1 MKSILRFDGYNINKM
16 LYIRN
21 TKFWDKIDEIDDK
34 DIDLTPKFEFLLIID
49 KTENYKKAV
58 IKINTTIGNE
68 EETVLSPFY
77 VAIEIE
83 GKFQIER
90 EDITKEEIIE
100 LVKYNGTAI
109 LYPYL
114 RSIVTDITSK
124 GEHQPIILPTMNIGH
139 FVDSFEKSEKKFII
153 EK

>member
-68 EETVLSPFY
+68 EETVQAY
-77 VAIEIE
+77 AE
-83 GKFQIER
+83 
-90 EDITKEEIIE
+90 
-100 LVKYNGTAI
+100 
-109 LYPYL
+109 
-114 RSIVTDITSK
+114 
-124 GEHQPIILPTMNIGH
+124 
-139 FVDSFEKSEKKFII
+139 
-153 EK
+153 